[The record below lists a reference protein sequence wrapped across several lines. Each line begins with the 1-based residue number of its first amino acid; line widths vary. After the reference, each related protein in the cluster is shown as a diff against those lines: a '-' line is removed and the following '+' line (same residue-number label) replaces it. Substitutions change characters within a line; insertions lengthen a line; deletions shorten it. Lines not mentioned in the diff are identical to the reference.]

1 MSVILSKVPNE
12 TKYLP
17 QPPPT
22 SAHMFPNSSSN
33 SILLEIRFYIEIC
46 FFMSME
52 GREKELYS

>member
-22 SAHMFPNSSSN
+22 GSHMFPNSSSN

-52 GREKELYS
+52 GRQKGVI